1 MKTVWFAGMAML
13 ATSSAFAQSTIYK
26 HVDEGGRITYSNKP
40 MKGAIVLELE
50 PLTTLSPPASSP
62 APQAAPAPAPA
73 ARAIPAR
80 LVVTEKVSAPA
91 PLAAIAVVDP
101 ASLKPREDPRRRQL
115 QEDLVRE
122 EKVLAAARAALLRE
136 QQNPALVAAVRAA
149 QEASDPTATQLAQL
163 RDNVDRASGRIR
175 GLQANVADH
184 EKSVE
189 SLKQELGDTRP

>member
-13 ATSSAFAQSTIYK
+13 ASSSAFAQSTIYK

-50 PLTTLSPPASSP
+50 PLTTLSPPPSGMA
-62 APQAAPAPAPA
+62 AQAAPASPVAK
-73 ARAIPAR
+73 AIPAR
-80 LVVTEKVSAPA
+80 LVVTEKSSTPA
-91 PLAAIAVVDP
+91 PLAAIAAVDP

-115 QEDLVRE
+115 QDDLARE
-122 EKVLAAARAALLRE
+122 QKILSEARASLLRE

-163 RDNVDRASGRIR
+163 RENVDRASGRIR
-175 GLQANVADH
+175 GLQASVAEH

-189 SLKQELGDTRP
+189 SLKQELADTHP